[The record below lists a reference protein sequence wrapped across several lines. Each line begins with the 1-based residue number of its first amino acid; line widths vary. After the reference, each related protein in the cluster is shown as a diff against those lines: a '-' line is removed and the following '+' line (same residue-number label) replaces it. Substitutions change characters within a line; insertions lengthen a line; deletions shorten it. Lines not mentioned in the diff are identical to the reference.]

1 MQLLGHKNA
10 FNFQLRQI
18 ETLKFFGE
26 NFVASKESN
35 FLQKTLS
42 LEIVERGGISIIMTT
57 WTEES
62 EDVIKAVGMSTDLQK
77 RPLQSA
83 DCG

>member
-18 ETLKFFGE
+18 ETLKFFGK

-42 LEIVERGGISIIMTT
+42 LEVVERRGISIIMTT

>member
-10 FNFQLRQI
+10 FYFQLRQI
-18 ETLKFFGE
+18 ETFEFFGK
-26 NFVASKESN
+26 NFVASKKNN

-42 LEIVERGGISIIMTT
+42 LEVVERGGISIIVTT

-62 EDVIKAVGMSTDLQK
+62 ENVIKAAGMSTSLQK